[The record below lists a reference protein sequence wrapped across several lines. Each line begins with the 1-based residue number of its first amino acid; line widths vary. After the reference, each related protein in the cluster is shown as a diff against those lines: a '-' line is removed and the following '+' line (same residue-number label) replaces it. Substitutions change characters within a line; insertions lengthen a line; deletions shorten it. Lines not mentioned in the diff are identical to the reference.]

1 MSIYLVLWVLV
12 FGLNIVPAFM
22 PPTWMVL
29 AFFHIKYD
37 LDLIPL
43 VFAGATAASLG
54 RVVLY
59 YLAKGALRNILPKK
73 MAGNLEYLG
82 NYLEKRQ
89 RFTIPFIIFYGF
101 LPIPSNQAFIT
112 FGLADVPIKLIALA
126 FFLARLVSYTF
137 WVAAAHRLSDGL
149 EGIFARHL
157 GRTETFIVELVGFG
171 IIIAISKINWKKVLG
186 KKTN

>member
-1 MSIYLVLWVLV
+1 MFVYLVLWVLV
-12 FGLNIVPAFM
+12 FGLNIMPALM

-29 AFFHIKYD
+29 AFFHIKYG
-37 LDLIPL
+37 LNLVPL
-43 VFAGATAASLG
+43 VVVGATAATLG

-89 RFTIPFIIFYGF
+89 NFTIPFIIFYGF
-101 LPIPSNQAFIT
+101 LPIPSNQVFIT
-112 FGLADVPIKLIALA
+112 LGLADVPIKLIALA

-157 GRTETFIVELVGFG
+157 GRTETFIVEAMGFG
-171 IIIAISKINWKKVLG
+171 LILLISKINWRKVL
-186 KKTN
+186 KK